1 MKDLGHGAN
10 VDNMAKKFGK
20 NENDI
25 IDFSSN
31 VNPHIISDLGKY
43 VLEGLEK
50 SRSYPDINYTNL
62 RNNISDYIKVDSEL
76 IIPGNG
82 ATEIIYLLMKSIKRR
97 LAILNP
103 TFSEYGRGA
112 KLNNLEIIDF
122 HLKEE
127 NNFSIDLDEIQK
139 NMDKFDSLF
148 VCNPNNPNGKVKDL
162 NELLDLM
169 IENDKLLIVDETFM
183 EFVYEDLGYKKEQI
197 LHATVHLDEETP
209 HLHCVV
215 VPLIKKFDKR
225 TNTERYTISKKQYIK
240 DKNHLSE
247 LQDKYH
253 TRLVNK
259 GYDLERGI
267 KGSDTKH
274 QKVKEFKKTTRYY
287 EQKVNN
293 LNCRL
298 DNAINNFEDKMQTT
312 KNIPFDK
319 KHIILEKET
328 FDSMN
333 NIIKETKN
341 IMNFQPKME
350 QLFNEVNTFT
360 KSHKALEKENNN
372 LQKEIKSLTTR
383 NQNLKKENNNLKL
396 YIESILNTT
405 MILIQMMY
413 TIYQKEQQRKMNYL
427 IIQMYLIITEIIKY
441 IIRIKMMISV

>member
-148 VCNPNNPNGKVKDL
+148 ICNPNNPNGKVKDL

-169 IENDKLLIVDETFM
+169 IENDILLIVDETFM
-183 EFVYEDLGYKKEQI
+183 EFVGEEEKYSLINKIEQTPNLFILKAVTKFFGMPGLRLGYGVTSNKQIIKNIYEYKEPWTI
-197 LHATVHLDEETP
+197 NSFAENLSNYLFKDKEYINGSKDYYINERKFMLEELRKISRLKVYDTDTNF
-209 HLHCVV
+209 V
-215 VPLIKKFDKR
+215 LIKLDDDEANSLKLELFEKYNILIRDASNFIGLDK
-225 TNTERYTISKKQYIK
+225 SYI
-240 DKNHLSE
+240 
-247 LQDKYH
+247 
-253 TRLVNK
+253 RV
-259 GYDLERGI
+259 
-267 KGSDTKH
+267 
-274 QKVKEFKKTTRYY
+274 
-287 EQKVNN
+287 
-293 LNCRL
+293 
-298 DNAINNFEDKMQTT
+298 AI
-312 KNIPFDK
+312 
-319 KHIILEKET
+319 
-328 FDSMN
+328 
-333 NIIKETKN
+333 
-341 IMNFQPKME
+341 
-350 QLFNEVNTFT
+350 
-360 KSHKALEKENNN
+360 KSHNDNKVL
-372 LQKEIKSLTTR
+372 
-383 NQNLKKENNNLKL
+383 
-396 YIESILNTT
+396 IESLRKIL
-405 MILIQMMY
+405 
-413 TIYQKEQQRKMNYL
+413 
-427 IIQMYLIITEIIKY
+427 
-441 IIRIKMMISV
+441 V

>member
-1 MKDLGHGAN
+1 MSEKYIKGFYNLTKEYKKEHDERMKTEREDRKRTFNQMLNKSKN
-10 VDNMAKKFGK
+10 VIADELIFTASHTFFDNMSNEDIK
-20 NENDI
+20 NWAN
-25 IDFSSN
+25 
-31 VNPHIISDLGKY
+31 
-43 VLEGLEK
+43 
-50 SRSYPDINYTNL
+50 T
-62 RNNISDYIKVDSEL
+62 
-76 IIPGNG
+76 
-82 ATEIIYLLMKSIKRR
+82 
-97 LAILNP
+97 
-103 TFSEYGRGA
+103 
-112 KLNNLEIIDF
+112 
-122 HLKEE
+122 
-127 NNFSIDLDEIQK
+127 
-139 NMDKFDSLF
+139 
-148 VCNPNNPNGKVKDL
+148 C
-162 NELLDLM
+162 
-169 IENDKLLIVDETFM
+169 M

-396 YIESILNTT
+396 YIESILNTIKKFFRHLLKIGNENT
-405 MILIQMMY
+405 
-413 TIYQKEQQRKMNYL
+413 KEATTKEIKNY
-427 IIQMYLIITEIIKY
+427 YDNNDFDTNDVY
-441 IIRIKMMISV
+441 NISKGTTKEDELFDYSNVPYYYRNNKVHNKDKNDDFSLGL

>member
-31 VNPHIISDLGKY
+31 VNPHLISDLGKY

-148 VCNPNNPNGKVKDL
+148 ICNPNNPNGKVKDL

-183 EFVYEDLGYKKEQI
+183 EFVGEEEKYSLINKIEQTPNLFILKAVTKFFGMPGLRLGYGVTSNKQIINNIYEYKEPWTI
-197 LHATVHLDEETP
+197 NSFAENLSNYLFKDKEYINGSKDYYINERKFMLEELRKISRLKVYDTDTNF
-209 HLHCVV
+209 V
-215 VPLIKKFDKR
+215 LIKLDDDEANSLKLELFEKYNILIRDASNFIGLDK
-225 TNTERYTISKKQYIK
+225 SYI
-240 DKNHLSE
+240 
-247 LQDKYH
+247 
-253 TRLVNK
+253 RV
-259 GYDLERGI
+259 
-267 KGSDTKH
+267 
-274 QKVKEFKKTTRYY
+274 
-287 EQKVNN
+287 
-293 LNCRL
+293 
-298 DNAINNFEDKMQTT
+298 AI
-312 KNIPFDK
+312 
-319 KHIILEKET
+319 
-328 FDSMN
+328 
-333 NIIKETKN
+333 
-341 IMNFQPKME
+341 
-350 QLFNEVNTFT
+350 
-360 KSHKALEKENNN
+360 KSHNDNKVL
-372 LQKEIKSLTTR
+372 
-383 NQNLKKENNNLKL
+383 
-396 YIESILNTT
+396 IESLRKIL
-405 MILIQMMY
+405 
-413 TIYQKEQQRKMNYL
+413 
-427 IIQMYLIITEIIKY
+427 
-441 IIRIKMMISV
+441 V

>member
-1 MKDLGHGAN
+1 MNINYAIFRSEPIYTLQDLAQIGSHNKREKKAYNSNPNIKIELSKNNIDIVPLSEKYIKGFYNLTKEYKKEHDERMKTEREDRKRTFNQMLNKSKN
-10 VDNMAKKFGK
+10 VIADELIFTASHTFFDNMSNEDIK
-20 NENDI
+20 NWAN
-25 IDFSSN
+25 
-31 VNPHIISDLGKY
+31 
-43 VLEGLEK
+43 
-50 SRSYPDINYTNL
+50 T
-62 RNNISDYIKVDSEL
+62 
-76 IIPGNG
+76 
-82 ATEIIYLLMKSIKRR
+82 
-97 LAILNP
+97 
-103 TFSEYGRGA
+103 
-112 KLNNLEIIDF
+112 
-122 HLKEE
+122 
-127 NNFSIDLDEIQK
+127 
-139 NMDKFDSLF
+139 
-148 VCNPNNPNGKVKDL
+148 C
-162 NELLDLM
+162 
-169 IENDKLLIVDETFM
+169 M
-183 EFVYEDLGYKKEQI
+183 EFVYENLGYKKEQI

-341 IMNFQPKME
+341 IMNFQPKIE

-396 YIESILNTT
+396 YIESILNTIKKFFRHLLKIGNENT
-405 MILIQMMY
+405 
-413 TIYQKEQQRKMNYL
+413 KEATTKEIKNY
-427 IIQMYLIITEIIKY
+427 YDNNDFDTNDVY
-441 IIRIKMMISV
+441 NISKGTTKEDELFDYSNVPYYYRNNKVHNKDKNDDFSLGL

>member
-1 MKDLGHGAN
+1 MNINYAIFRSEPIYTLQDLAQIGSHNKREKKAYNSNPNIKIELSKNNIDIVPLSEKYIKGFYNLTKEYKKEHDERMKTEREDRKRTFNQMLNKSKN
-10 VDNMAKKFGK
+10 VIADELIFTASHTFFDNMSNADIK
-20 NENDI
+20 NWAN
-25 IDFSSN
+25 
-31 VNPHIISDLGKY
+31 
-43 VLEGLEK
+43 
-50 SRSYPDINYTNL
+50 T
-62 RNNISDYIKVDSEL
+62 
-76 IIPGNG
+76 
-82 ATEIIYLLMKSIKRR
+82 
-97 LAILNP
+97 
-103 TFSEYGRGA
+103 
-112 KLNNLEIIDF
+112 
-122 HLKEE
+122 
-127 NNFSIDLDEIQK
+127 
-139 NMDKFDSLF
+139 
-148 VCNPNNPNGKVKDL
+148 C
-162 NELLDLM
+162 
-169 IENDKLLIVDETFM
+169 M

-328 FDSMN
+328 FDNMN

-396 YIESILNTT
+396 YIESILNTIKKFFRHLLKIGNENT
-405 MILIQMMY
+405 
-413 TIYQKEQQRKMNYL
+413 KEATTKEIKNY
-427 IIQMYLIITEIIKY
+427 YDNNDFDTNDVY
-441 IIRIKMMISV
+441 NISKGTTKEDELFDYSNVPYYYRNNKVHNKDKNDDFSLGL

>member
-148 VCNPNNPNGKVKDL
+148 ICNPNNPNGKVKDL

-183 EFVYEDLGYKKEQI
+183 EFVGEEEKYSLINKIEQTPNLFILKAVTKFFGMPGLRLGYGVTSNKQIIKNIYEYKEPWTI
-197 LHATVHLDEETP
+197 NSFAENLSNYLFKDKEYINGSKNYYINERKFMLEELRKISRLKVYDTDTNF
-209 HLHCVV
+209 V
-215 VPLIKKFDKR
+215 LIKLDDDEANSLK
-225 TNTERYTISKKQYIK
+225 
-240 DKNHLSE
+240 LE
-247 LQDKYH
+247 L
-253 TRLVNK
+253 
-259 GYDLERGI
+259 
-267 KGSDTKH
+267 
-274 QKVKEFKKTTRYY
+274 F
-287 EQKVNN
+287 
-293 LNCRL
+293 
-298 DNAINNFEDKMQTT
+298 F
-312 KNIPFDK
+312 
-319 KHIILEKET
+319 
-328 FDSMN
+328 
-333 NIIKETKN
+333 
-341 IMNFQPKME
+341 
-350 QLFNEVNTFT
+350 LFNILIRDASNFIGLDKSYIRVAI
-360 KSHKALEKENNN
+360 KSHNDNKVL
-372 LQKEIKSLTTR
+372 
-383 NQNLKKENNNLKL
+383 
-396 YIESILNTT
+396 IESLRKIL
-405 MILIQMMY
+405 
-413 TIYQKEQQRKMNYL
+413 
-427 IIQMYLIITEIIKY
+427 
-441 IIRIKMMISV
+441 V

>member
-62 RNNISDYIKVDSEL
+62 RNNISDYIKVDSEM

-82 ATEIIYLLMKSIKRR
+82 ATEIIYLLMKSIKKR

-162 NELLDLM
+162 NKLLDLM
-169 IENDKLLIVDETFM
+169 IKNDKLLIVDETFM
-183 EFVYEDLGYKKEQI
+183 EFVGEEEKFSLINRIEQTPNLFILKAVTKFFGMPGLRLGYGVTSNKQIIKNIYEYKEPWTI
-197 LHATVHLDEETP
+197 NSFAENLSNYLFKDKEYIKSSKDYYINERKFMLEELRKISRLKVYDTDTNF
-209 HLHCVV
+209 V
-215 VPLIKKFDKR
+215 LIKLKDGEANSLKLELFEKYNILIRDASNFIGLDK
-225 TNTERYTISKKQYIK
+225 SYI
-240 DKNHLSE
+240 
-247 LQDKYH
+247 
-253 TRLVNK
+253 RV
-259 GYDLERGI
+259 
-267 KGSDTKH
+267 
-274 QKVKEFKKTTRYY
+274 
-287 EQKVNN
+287 
-293 LNCRL
+293 
-298 DNAINNFEDKMQTT
+298 AI
-312 KNIPFDK
+312 
-319 KHIILEKET
+319 
-328 FDSMN
+328 
-333 NIIKETKN
+333 
-341 IMNFQPKME
+341 
-350 QLFNEVNTFT
+350 
-360 KSHKALEKENNN
+360 KSHDDNKVL
-372 LQKEIKSLTTR
+372 
-383 NQNLKKENNNLKL
+383 
-396 YIESILNTT
+396 IESL
-405 MILIQMMY
+405 
-413 TIYQKEQQRKMNYL
+413 RKTL
-427 IIQMYLIITEIIKY
+427 G
-441 IIRIKMMISV
+441 

>member
-183 EFVYEDLGYKKEQI
+183 EFVG
-197 LHATVHLDEETP
+197 EE
-209 HLHCVV
+209 
-215 VPLIKKFDKR
+215 
-225 TNTERYTISKKQYIK
+225 E
-240 DKNHLSE
+240 
-247 LQDKYH
+247 KYS
-253 TRLVNK
+253 L
-259 GYDLERGI
+259 
-267 KGSDTKH
+267 
-274 QKVKEFKKTTRYY
+274 
-287 EQKVNN
+287 
-293 LNCRL
+293 
-298 DNAINNFEDKMQTT
+298 INNIEQTP
-312 KNIPFDK
+312 N
-319 KHIILEKET
+319 
-328 FDSMN
+328 
-333 NIIKETKN
+333 
-341 IMNFQPKME
+341 
-350 QLFNEVNTFT
+350 
-360 KSHKALEKENNN
+360 
-372 LQKEIKSLTTR
+372 
-383 NQNLKKENNNLKL
+383 
-396 YIESILNTT
+396 
-405 MILIQMMY
+405 
-413 TIYQKEQQRKMNYL
+413 
-427 IIQMYLIITEIIKY
+427 
-441 IIRIKMMISV
+441 

>member
-148 VCNPNNPNGKVKDL
+148 ICNPNNPNGKVKDL

-183 EFVYEDLGYKKEQI
+183 EFVGEEEKYSLINKIEQTPNLFILKAVTKFFGMPGLRLGYGVTSNKQIIKNIYEYKEPWTI
-197 LHATVHLDEETP
+197 NSFAENLSNYLFKDKEYINGSKDYYINERKFMLEELRKISRLKVYDTDANF
-209 HLHCVV
+209 V
-215 VPLIKKFDKR
+215 LIKLDDDEANSLKLELFEKYNILIRDASNFIGLDK
-225 TNTERYTISKKQYIK
+225 SYI
-240 DKNHLSE
+240 
-247 LQDKYH
+247 
-253 TRLVNK
+253 RV
-259 GYDLERGI
+259 
-267 KGSDTKH
+267 
-274 QKVKEFKKTTRYY
+274 
-287 EQKVNN
+287 
-293 LNCRL
+293 
-298 DNAINNFEDKMQTT
+298 AI
-312 KNIPFDK
+312 
-319 KHIILEKET
+319 
-328 FDSMN
+328 
-333 NIIKETKN
+333 
-341 IMNFQPKME
+341 
-350 QLFNEVNTFT
+350 
-360 KSHKALEKENNN
+360 KSHNDNKVL
-372 LQKEIKSLTTR
+372 
-383 NQNLKKENNNLKL
+383 
-396 YIESILNTT
+396 IESLRKIL
-405 MILIQMMY
+405 
-413 TIYQKEQQRKMNYL
+413 
-427 IIQMYLIITEIIKY
+427 
-441 IIRIKMMISV
+441 V

>member
-1 MKDLGHGAN
+1 MNINYAIFRSEPIYTLQDLAQIGSHNKREKKAYNSNPNIKIELSKNNIDIVPLSEKYIKGFYNLTKEYKKEHDERMKTEREDRKRTFNQMLNKSKN
-10 VDNMAKKFGK
+10 VIADELIFTASHTFFDNMSNADIK
-20 NENDI
+20 NWAN
-25 IDFSSN
+25 
-31 VNPHIISDLGKY
+31 
-43 VLEGLEK
+43 
-50 SRSYPDINYTNL
+50 T
-62 RNNISDYIKVDSEL
+62 
-76 IIPGNG
+76 
-82 ATEIIYLLMKSIKRR
+82 
-97 LAILNP
+97 
-103 TFSEYGRGA
+103 
-112 KLNNLEIIDF
+112 
-122 HLKEE
+122 
-127 NNFSIDLDEIQK
+127 
-139 NMDKFDSLF
+139 
-148 VCNPNNPNGKVKDL
+148 C
-162 NELLDLM
+162 
-169 IENDKLLIVDETFM
+169 M

-197 LHATVHLDEETP
+197 LHAIVHLDEETP

-215 VPLIKKFDKR
+215 IPLIKKFDKR

-259 GYDLERGI
+259 GYNLERGI

-298 DNAINNFEDKMQTT
+298 DNAINNFENKMQTT

-396 YIESILNTT
+396 YIESILNTIKKFFRHLLKIGNENT
-405 MILIQMMY
+405 
-413 TIYQKEQQRKMNYL
+413 KEATTKEIKNY
-427 IIQMYLIITEIIKY
+427 YDNDDFDTNDVY
-441 IIRIKMMISV
+441 NISKGTTKEDELFDYSNVPYYYRNNKVHNKDKNDDFSLGL

>member
-1 MKDLGHGAN
+1 MNINYAIFRSEPIYTLQDLAQIGSHNKREKKAYNSNPNIKIELSKNNIDIVPLSEKYIKGFYNLTKEYKKEHDERMKTEREDRKRTFNQMLNKSKN
-10 VDNMAKKFGK
+10 VIADELIFTASHTFFDNMSNADIK
-20 NENDI
+20 NWAN
-25 IDFSSN
+25 
-31 VNPHIISDLGKY
+31 
-43 VLEGLEK
+43 
-50 SRSYPDINYTNL
+50 T
-62 RNNISDYIKVDSEL
+62 
-76 IIPGNG
+76 
-82 ATEIIYLLMKSIKRR
+82 
-97 LAILNP
+97 
-103 TFSEYGRGA
+103 
-112 KLNNLEIIDF
+112 
-122 HLKEE
+122 
-127 NNFSIDLDEIQK
+127 
-139 NMDKFDSLF
+139 
-148 VCNPNNPNGKVKDL
+148 C
-162 NELLDLM
+162 
-169 IENDKLLIVDETFM
+169 M

-197 LHATVHLDEETP
+197 LHAIVHLDEETP

-215 VPLIKKFDKR
+215 IPLIKKFDKR

-396 YIESILNTT
+396 YIESILNTIKKFFRHLLKIGNENT
-405 MILIQMMY
+405 
-413 TIYQKEQQRKMNYL
+413 KEATTKEIKNY
-427 IIQMYLIITEIIKY
+427 YDNNDFDTNDVY
-441 IIRIKMMISV
+441 NISKGTTKEDELFDYSNVPYYYRNNKVHNKDKNDDFSLGL

>member
-1 MKDLGHGAN
+1 MNINYAIFRSEPIYTLQDLAQIGSHNKREKKAYNSNPNIKIELSKNNIDIVPLSEKYIKGFYNLTKEYKKEHDERMKTEREDRKRTFNQMLNKSKN
-10 VDNMAKKFGK
+10 VIADELIFTASHTFFDNMSNADIK
-20 NENDI
+20 NWAN
-25 IDFSSN
+25 
-31 VNPHIISDLGKY
+31 
-43 VLEGLEK
+43 
-50 SRSYPDINYTNL
+50 T
-62 RNNISDYIKVDSEL
+62 
-76 IIPGNG
+76 
-82 ATEIIYLLMKSIKRR
+82 
-97 LAILNP
+97 
-103 TFSEYGRGA
+103 
-112 KLNNLEIIDF
+112 
-122 HLKEE
+122 
-127 NNFSIDLDEIQK
+127 
-139 NMDKFDSLF
+139 
-148 VCNPNNPNGKVKDL
+148 C
-162 NELLDLM
+162 
-169 IENDKLLIVDETFM
+169 M

-396 YIESILNTT
+396 YIESILNTIKKFFKHLLKIGNENT
-405 MILIQMMY
+405 
-413 TIYQKEQQRKMNYL
+413 KEATTKEIKNY
-427 IIQMYLIITEIIKY
+427 YDNNDFDTNDVY
-441 IIRIKMMISV
+441 NISKGTTKEDELFDYSNVPYYYRNNKVHNKDKNDDFSLGL

>member
-1 MKDLGHGAN
+1 MN
-10 VDNMAKKFGK
+10 
-20 NENDI
+20 
-25 IDFSSN
+25 
-31 VNPHIISDLGKY
+31 
-43 VLEGLEK
+43 
-50 SRSYPDINYTNL
+50 INYAIFRSEPIYTLQDLAQIGSHNKREKKAYNSNPNIKIEL
-62 RNNISDYIKVDSEL
+62 SKNNIDIVPLSEKYIKGFYNLTKEYKKEHDERMKTEREDRKRTFNQMLNKSKNVIADEL
-76 IIPGNG
+76 IFTASHTFFNNMSN
-82 ATEIIYLLMKSIKRR
+82 EDIKNW
-97 LAILNP
+97 AN
-103 TFSEYGRGA
+103 T
-112 KLNNLEIIDF
+112 
-122 HLKEE
+122 
-127 NNFSIDLDEIQK
+127 
-139 NMDKFDSLF
+139 
-148 VCNPNNPNGKVKDL
+148 C
-162 NELLDLM
+162 
-169 IENDKLLIVDETFM
+169 M

-259 GYDLERGI
+259 GYNLERGI

-396 YIESILNTT
+396 YIESILNTIKKFFRHLLKIGNENT
-405 MILIQMMY
+405 
-413 TIYQKEQQRKMNYL
+413 KEATTKEIKNY
-427 IIQMYLIITEIIKY
+427 YDNNDFDTNDVY
-441 IIRIKMMISV
+441 NISKGTTKEDELFDYSNVPYYYRNNKVHNKDKNDDFSLGL

>member
-1 MKDLGHGAN
+1 MNINYAIFRSEPIYTLQDLAQIGSHNKREKKAYNSNPNIKIELSKNNIDIVSLSEKYIKGFYNLTKEYKKEHDERMKTEREDRKRTFNQMLNKSKN
-10 VDNMAKKFGK
+10 VIADELIFTASHTFFDNMSNADIK
-20 NENDI
+20 NWAN
-25 IDFSSN
+25 
-31 VNPHIISDLGKY
+31 
-43 VLEGLEK
+43 
-50 SRSYPDINYTNL
+50 T
-62 RNNISDYIKVDSEL
+62 
-76 IIPGNG
+76 
-82 ATEIIYLLMKSIKRR
+82 
-97 LAILNP
+97 
-103 TFSEYGRGA
+103 
-112 KLNNLEIIDF
+112 
-122 HLKEE
+122 
-127 NNFSIDLDEIQK
+127 
-139 NMDKFDSLF
+139 
-148 VCNPNNPNGKVKDL
+148 C
-162 NELLDLM
+162 
-169 IENDKLLIVDETFM
+169 M

-197 LHATVHLDEETP
+197 LHAIVHLDEETP

-215 VPLIKKFDKR
+215 IPLIKKFDKR

-298 DNAINNFEDKMQTT
+298 DNAINNFENKMQTT

-396 YIESILNTT
+396 YIESILNTIKKFFRHLLKIGNENT
-405 MILIQMMY
+405 
-413 TIYQKEQQRKMNYL
+413 KEATTKEIKNY
-427 IIQMYLIITEIIKY
+427 YDNDDFDTNDVY
-441 IIRIKMMISV
+441 NISKGTTKEDELFDYSNVPYYYRNDKAHNKNKNDDFSLGL

>member
-43 VLEGLEK
+43 GLEGLEK

-183 EFVYEDLGYKKEQI
+183 EFVGEEEKYSLINKIEQTPNLFILKAVTKFFGMPGLRLGYGVTSNKQIINNIYEYKEPWTI
-197 LHATVHLDEETP
+197 NSFAENLSNYLFKDKEYINGSKDYYINERKFMLEELRKISRLKVYDTDTNF
-209 HLHCVV
+209 V
-215 VPLIKKFDKR
+215 LIKLDDDEANSLKLELFEKYNILIRDASNFIGLDK
-225 TNTERYTISKKQYIK
+225 SYI
-240 DKNHLSE
+240 
-247 LQDKYH
+247 
-253 TRLVNK
+253 RV
-259 GYDLERGI
+259 
-267 KGSDTKH
+267 
-274 QKVKEFKKTTRYY
+274 
-287 EQKVNN
+287 
-293 LNCRL
+293 
-298 DNAINNFEDKMQTT
+298 AI
-312 KNIPFDK
+312 
-319 KHIILEKET
+319 
-328 FDSMN
+328 
-333 NIIKETKN
+333 
-341 IMNFQPKME
+341 
-350 QLFNEVNTFT
+350 
-360 KSHKALEKENNN
+360 KSHNDNKVL
-372 LQKEIKSLTTR
+372 
-383 NQNLKKENNNLKL
+383 
-396 YIESILNTT
+396 IESLRKIL
-405 MILIQMMY
+405 
-413 TIYQKEQQRKMNYL
+413 
-427 IIQMYLIITEIIKY
+427 
-441 IIRIKMMISV
+441 V

>member
-10 VDNMAKKFGK
+10 VDNMAKQFGK

-183 EFVYEDLGYKKEQI
+183 EFVGEEEKYSLINKIEQTPNLFILKAVTKFFGMPGLRLGYGVTSNKQIIKNIYEYKEPWTI
-197 LHATVHLDEETP
+197 NSFAENLSNYLFKDKEYINGSKNYYINERKFMLEELRKISRLKVYDTDTNF
-209 HLHCVV
+209 V
-215 VPLIKKFDKR
+215 LIKLDDDEANSLKLELFEKYNILIRDASNFIGLDK
-225 TNTERYTISKKQYIK
+225 SYI
-240 DKNHLSE
+240 
-247 LQDKYH
+247 
-253 TRLVNK
+253 RV
-259 GYDLERGI
+259 
-267 KGSDTKH
+267 
-274 QKVKEFKKTTRYY
+274 
-287 EQKVNN
+287 
-293 LNCRL
+293 
-298 DNAINNFEDKMQTT
+298 AI
-312 KNIPFDK
+312 
-319 KHIILEKET
+319 
-328 FDSMN
+328 
-333 NIIKETKN
+333 
-341 IMNFQPKME
+341 
-350 QLFNEVNTFT
+350 
-360 KSHKALEKENNN
+360 KSHDDNKVL
-372 LQKEIKSLTTR
+372 
-383 NQNLKKENNNLKL
+383 
-396 YIESILNTT
+396 IESL
-405 MILIQMMY
+405 
-413 TIYQKEQQRKMNYL
+413 RKTL
-427 IIQMYLIITEIIKY
+427 G
-441 IIRIKMMISV
+441 

>member
-148 VCNPNNPNGKVKDL
+148 ICNPNNPNGKVKDL

-183 EFVYEDLGYKKEQI
+183 EFVGEEEKYSLINKIEQTPNLFILKAVTKFFGMPGLRLGYGVTSNKQIINNIYEYKEPWTI
-197 LHATVHLDEETP
+197 NSFAENLSNYLFKDKEYINGSKDYYINERKFMLEELRTISR
-209 HLHCVV
+209 LKVYDTDTNFV
-215 VPLIKKFDKR
+215 LIKLDDDEANSLKLELFEKYNILIRDASNFIGLDK
-225 TNTERYTISKKQYIK
+225 SYI
-240 DKNHLSE
+240 
-247 LQDKYH
+247 
-253 TRLVNK
+253 RV
-259 GYDLERGI
+259 
-267 KGSDTKH
+267 
-274 QKVKEFKKTTRYY
+274 
-287 EQKVNN
+287 
-293 LNCRL
+293 
-298 DNAINNFEDKMQTT
+298 AI
-312 KNIPFDK
+312 
-319 KHIILEKET
+319 
-328 FDSMN
+328 
-333 NIIKETKN
+333 
-341 IMNFQPKME
+341 
-350 QLFNEVNTFT
+350 
-360 KSHKALEKENNN
+360 KSHNDNKVL
-372 LQKEIKSLTTR
+372 
-383 NQNLKKENNNLKL
+383 
-396 YIESILNTT
+396 IESLRKIL
-405 MILIQMMY
+405 
-413 TIYQKEQQRKMNYL
+413 
-427 IIQMYLIITEIIKY
+427 
-441 IIRIKMMISV
+441 V

>member
-183 EFVYEDLGYKKEQI
+183 EFVGEEEKYSLINKIKQTPNLFILKAVTKFFGMPGLRLGYGVTSNKQIIKNIYEYKEPWTI
-197 LHATVHLDEETP
+197 NSFAENLSNYLFKDKEYINGSKNYYINERKFMLEELRKISRLKVYDTDTNF
-209 HLHCVV
+209 V
-215 VPLIKKFDKR
+215 LIKLDDDEANSLKLELFEKYNILIRDASNFIGLDK
-225 TNTERYTISKKQYIK
+225 SYI
-240 DKNHLSE
+240 
-247 LQDKYH
+247 
-253 TRLVNK
+253 RV
-259 GYDLERGI
+259 
-267 KGSDTKH
+267 
-274 QKVKEFKKTTRYY
+274 
-287 EQKVNN
+287 
-293 LNCRL
+293 
-298 DNAINNFEDKMQTT
+298 AI
-312 KNIPFDK
+312 
-319 KHIILEKET
+319 
-328 FDSMN
+328 
-333 NIIKETKN
+333 
-341 IMNFQPKME
+341 
-350 QLFNEVNTFT
+350 
-360 KSHKALEKENNN
+360 KSHNDNKVL
-372 LQKEIKSLTTR
+372 
-383 NQNLKKENNNLKL
+383 
-396 YIESILNTT
+396 IESLRKIL
-405 MILIQMMY
+405 
-413 TIYQKEQQRKMNYL
+413 
-427 IIQMYLIITEIIKY
+427 
-441 IIRIKMMISV
+441 V

>member
-1 MKDLGHGAN
+1 MTTMNINYAIFRSEPIYTLQDLAQIGSHNKREKKAYNSNPNIKIELSKNNIDIVPLSEKYIKGFYNLTKEYKKEHDERMKTEREDRKRTFNQMLNKSKN
-10 VDNMAKKFGK
+10 VIADELIFTASHTFFDNMSNADIK
-20 NENDI
+20 NWAN
-25 IDFSSN
+25 
-31 VNPHIISDLGKY
+31 
-43 VLEGLEK
+43 
-50 SRSYPDINYTNL
+50 T
-62 RNNISDYIKVDSEL
+62 
-76 IIPGNG
+76 
-82 ATEIIYLLMKSIKRR
+82 
-97 LAILNP
+97 
-103 TFSEYGRGA
+103 
-112 KLNNLEIIDF
+112 
-122 HLKEE
+122 
-127 NNFSIDLDEIQK
+127 
-139 NMDKFDSLF
+139 
-148 VCNPNNPNGKVKDL
+148 C
-162 NELLDLM
+162 
-169 IENDKLLIVDETFM
+169 M

-197 LHATVHLDEETP
+197 LHAIVHLDEETP

-319 KHIILEKET
+319 KHIILEKDT

-396 YIESILNTT
+396 YIESILNTIKKFFRHLLKIGNENT
-405 MILIQMMY
+405 
-413 TIYQKEQQRKMNYL
+413 KEATTKEIKNY
-427 IIQMYLIITEIIKY
+427 YDNNDFDTNDVY
-441 IIRIKMMISV
+441 NISKGTTKEDELFDYSNVPYYYRNNKVHNKDKNDDFSLGL

>member
-10 VDNMAKKFGK
+10 VDNMAKQFGK

-148 VCNPNNPNGKVKDL
+148 ICNPNNPNGKVKDL

-183 EFVYEDLGYKKEQI
+183 EFVGEEEKYSLINKIEQTSNLFILKAVTKFFGMPGLRLGYGVTSNKQIIKNIYEYKEPWTI
-197 LHATVHLDEETP
+197 NSFAENLSNYLFKDKEYINGSKDYYINERKFMLEELRKISRLKVYDTDTNF
-209 HLHCVV
+209 V
-215 VPLIKKFDKR
+215 LIKLDDDEANSLKLELFEKYNILIRDASNFIGLDK
-225 TNTERYTISKKQYIK
+225 SYI
-240 DKNHLSE
+240 
-247 LQDKYH
+247 
-253 TRLVNK
+253 RV
-259 GYDLERGI
+259 
-267 KGSDTKH
+267 
-274 QKVKEFKKTTRYY
+274 
-287 EQKVNN
+287 
-293 LNCRL
+293 
-298 DNAINNFEDKMQTT
+298 AI
-312 KNIPFDK
+312 
-319 KHIILEKET
+319 
-328 FDSMN
+328 
-333 NIIKETKN
+333 
-341 IMNFQPKME
+341 
-350 QLFNEVNTFT
+350 
-360 KSHKALEKENNN
+360 KSHNDNKVL
-372 LQKEIKSLTTR
+372 
-383 NQNLKKENNNLKL
+383 
-396 YIESILNTT
+396 IESLRKIL
-405 MILIQMMY
+405 
-413 TIYQKEQQRKMNYL
+413 
-427 IIQMYLIITEIIKY
+427 
-441 IIRIKMMISV
+441 V

>member
-10 VDNMAKKFGK
+10 VDNMAKQFGK

-82 ATEIIYLLMKSIKRR
+82 ATEIIYLLMKSIKKR

-112 KLNNLEIIDF
+112 KLNNLEVINF

-162 NELLDLM
+162 NELLDFM

-183 EFVYEDLGYKKEQI
+183 EFVGEEEKYSLINRIEQTPNLFILKAVTKFFGMPGLRLGYGVTSNKQIINNIYEYKEPWTI
-197 LHATVHLDEETP
+197 NSFAENLSNYLFKDKEYIKSSKDYYINERKFMLEELRKISRLKVYDTDTNF
-209 HLHCVV
+209 V
-215 VPLIKKFDKR
+215 LIKLEDGEANSLKLELFEKYNILIRDASNFIGLDK
-225 TNTERYTISKKQYIK
+225 SYI
-240 DKNHLSE
+240 
-247 LQDKYH
+247 
-253 TRLVNK
+253 RV
-259 GYDLERGI
+259 
-267 KGSDTKH
+267 
-274 QKVKEFKKTTRYY
+274 
-287 EQKVNN
+287 
-293 LNCRL
+293 
-298 DNAINNFEDKMQTT
+298 AI
-312 KNIPFDK
+312 
-319 KHIILEKET
+319 
-328 FDSMN
+328 
-333 NIIKETKN
+333 
-341 IMNFQPKME
+341 
-350 QLFNEVNTFT
+350 
-360 KSHKALEKENNN
+360 KSHDDNKVL
-372 LQKEIKSLTTR
+372 
-383 NQNLKKENNNLKL
+383 
-396 YIESILNTT
+396 IESLRKIL
-405 MILIQMMY
+405 
-413 TIYQKEQQRKMNYL
+413 
-427 IIQMYLIITEIIKY
+427 
-441 IIRIKMMISV
+441 V

>member
-112 KLNNLEIIDF
+112 KLNNLEIIYF

-148 VCNPNNPNGKVKDL
+148 ICNPNNPNGKVKDL

-183 EFVYEDLGYKKEQI
+183 EFVGEEEKYSLINKIEQTSNLFILKAVTKFFGMPGLRLGYGVTSNKQIIKNIYEYKEPWTI
-197 LHATVHLDEETP
+197 NSFAENLSNYLFKDKEYINGSKDYYINERKFMLEELRKISRLKVYDTDTNF
-209 HLHCVV
+209 V
-215 VPLIKKFDKR
+215 LIKLDDDEANSLKLELFEKYNILIRDASNFIGLDK
-225 TNTERYTISKKQYIK
+225 SYI
-240 DKNHLSE
+240 
-247 LQDKYH
+247 
-253 TRLVNK
+253 RV
-259 GYDLERGI
+259 
-267 KGSDTKH
+267 
-274 QKVKEFKKTTRYY
+274 
-287 EQKVNN
+287 
-293 LNCRL
+293 
-298 DNAINNFEDKMQTT
+298 AI
-312 KNIPFDK
+312 
-319 KHIILEKET
+319 
-328 FDSMN
+328 
-333 NIIKETKN
+333 
-341 IMNFQPKME
+341 
-350 QLFNEVNTFT
+350 
-360 KSHKALEKENNN
+360 KSHNDNKVL
-372 LQKEIKSLTTR
+372 
-383 NQNLKKENNNLKL
+383 
-396 YIESILNTT
+396 IESLRKIL
-405 MILIQMMY
+405 
-413 TIYQKEQQRKMNYL
+413 
-427 IIQMYLIITEIIKY
+427 
-441 IIRIKMMISV
+441 V

>member
-1 MKDLGHGAN
+1 MSEKYIKGFYNLTKEYKKEHDERMKTEREDRKRTFNQMLNKSKN
-10 VDNMAKKFGK
+10 VIADELIFTASHTFFDNMSNADIK
-20 NENDI
+20 NWAN
-25 IDFSSN
+25 
-31 VNPHIISDLGKY
+31 
-43 VLEGLEK
+43 
-50 SRSYPDINYTNL
+50 T
-62 RNNISDYIKVDSEL
+62 
-76 IIPGNG
+76 
-82 ATEIIYLLMKSIKRR
+82 
-97 LAILNP
+97 
-103 TFSEYGRGA
+103 
-112 KLNNLEIIDF
+112 
-122 HLKEE
+122 
-127 NNFSIDLDEIQK
+127 
-139 NMDKFDSLF
+139 
-148 VCNPNNPNGKVKDL
+148 C
-162 NELLDLM
+162 
-169 IENDKLLIVDETFM
+169 M

-197 LHATVHLDEETP
+197 LHAIVHLDEETP

-215 VPLIKKFDKR
+215 IPLIKKFDKR

-298 DNAINNFEDKMQTT
+298 DNAINNFENKMQTT

-396 YIESILNTT
+396 YIESILNTIKKFFRHLLKIGNENT
-405 MILIQMMY
+405 
-413 TIYQKEQQRKMNYL
+413 KEATTKEIKNY
-427 IIQMYLIITEIIKY
+427 YDNDDFDTNDVY
-441 IIRIKMMISV
+441 NISKGTTKEDELFDYSNVPYYYRNDKAHNKNKNDDFSLGL

>member
-76 IIPGNG
+76 KIPGNG

-148 VCNPNNPNGKVKDL
+148 ICNPNNPNGKVKDL

-183 EFVYEDLGYKKEQI
+183 EFVGEEEKYSLINKIEQTPNLFILKAVTKFFGMPGLRLGYGVTSNKQIIKNIYEYKEPWTI
-197 LHATVHLDEETP
+197 NSFAENLSNYLFKDKEYINGSKDYYINERKFMLEELRKISRLKVYDTDTNF
-209 HLHCVV
+209 V
-215 VPLIKKFDKR
+215 LIKLDDDEANSLKLELFEKYNILIRDASNFIGLDK
-225 TNTERYTISKKQYIK
+225 SYI
-240 DKNHLSE
+240 
-247 LQDKYH
+247 
-253 TRLVNK
+253 RV
-259 GYDLERGI
+259 
-267 KGSDTKH
+267 
-274 QKVKEFKKTTRYY
+274 
-287 EQKVNN
+287 
-293 LNCRL
+293 
-298 DNAINNFEDKMQTT
+298 AI
-312 KNIPFDK
+312 
-319 KHIILEKET
+319 
-328 FDSMN
+328 
-333 NIIKETKN
+333 
-341 IMNFQPKME
+341 
-350 QLFNEVNTFT
+350 
-360 KSHKALEKENNN
+360 KSHNDNKVL
-372 LQKEIKSLTTR
+372 
-383 NQNLKKENNNLKL
+383 
-396 YIESILNTT
+396 IESLRKIL
-405 MILIQMMY
+405 
-413 TIYQKEQQRKMNYL
+413 
-427 IIQMYLIITEIIKY
+427 
-441 IIRIKMMISV
+441 V